1 MKYEAQSD
9 IWRLDQA
16 KGSSIK
22 IPTLRTKSR
31 EIARFQQ
38 VFPLTIFPDKIVIEE
53 QRIVLIRNNGPWTDQ
68 VITIM
73 DTDIACVNASTGPL
87 FGQVHVKSLTG
98 GPEIFLDKL
107 FKHDVYK
114 TRGLIEGIVLK
125 SRGGLE
131 ISDETLEIE
140 RRALLMA
147 GEVN

>member
-9 IWRLDQA
+9 IWRLEQA
-16 KGSSIK
+16 FKGKTSSK
-22 IPTLRTKSR
+22 LSTKSR
-31 EIARFQQ
+31 ELGRFRQF
-38 VFPLTIFPDKIVIEE
+38 FPLTIFPDEIVVEE
-53 QRIVLIRNNGPWTDQ
+53 HRVILIKNNGPWMDQ

-73 DTDIACVNASTGPL
+73 ATDIACVNASTGPI

-107 FKHDVYK
+107 FKHRVYK
-114 TRGLIEGIVLK
+114 TRCLIEGIVLA

-131 ISDETLEIE
+131 INTETLDTE
-140 RRALLMA
+140 RAALIKA